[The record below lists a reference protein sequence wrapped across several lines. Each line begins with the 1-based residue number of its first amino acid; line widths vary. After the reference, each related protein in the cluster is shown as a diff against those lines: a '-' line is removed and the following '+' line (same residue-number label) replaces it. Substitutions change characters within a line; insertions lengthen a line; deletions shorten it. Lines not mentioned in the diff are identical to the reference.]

1 MLMLN
6 AIEQVDSR
14 CFCLLDTGANA
25 LVLPRKGEMLGTEA
39 QCTVPGGTVVP
50 GTVVQTLH
58 YGEDDYHVVA
68 IEGASPLMPLSWLI
82 LLAGWSYM
90 PVVKDGKMEVTI
102 ASPRGMSVTL
112 VERSKMHY
120 IDKATFFNVLRDAW
134 NHCKASDGMDYDQL
148 KNALSTVESP
158 HVASAVKVE
167 RTSSIRFLD
176 MNMSRKGYMRRIV
189 DLQKTIETMTWPS
202 QNNRPGIAGGSR
214 GLFLGA
220 QTNRGYEKGCVS
232 RKTFDGQYTQVLQ
245 RVHAL
250 ARCCQKGI
258 PYVGIYLTK
267 LEAGQGLN
275 QHRDYRNH
283 EKYLNYTIN
292 FGHYTGGH
300 LEVLRGE
307 DWESCAAPLVW
318 VEFTAD
324 IIQHRVREVT
334 SGVRYSVTLF
344 TPNHLERLSPEDW
357 VNLESFGFPVDRYAE
372 RNSYEASAVKGP
384 QVMKPPSMVQIEE
397 LPENSLESS
406 MVQAVEQKA
415 RALSDPLES
424 LSGQVPQ
431 PNASESRASQL
442 TLDSCA
448 LLTRDFNAA
457 MGLPKGELP
466 RCIDKERGSVYGQM
480 LWEEVQEV
488 RDAVE
493 GGILHGVLAESI
505 DVLYLVFNLLQECGL
520 ERAIEPAFLL
530 KHEDN
535 MKKQH
540 ETVAHLA
547 CTRKEYVQATGKSE
561 DELAFT
567 VSRTEGGKWLL
578 YSKGKLIKPHDYVS
592 SDFDS
597 VIRMLATEGS
607 VNGQEQAPKAHSS
620 GPHTSQ
626 YTFANVGV
634 QVAAASIDS
643 SLRISGEEH
652 HHGWQPALMTSFMW
666 LANVTG
672 EFLYRMGE
680 DITTVPKRARPR
692 LVDDPLGTMEQALVD
707 LRVAW
712 GALDSSA
719 MLRHLTV
726 LIYFAV
732 QMTTSLH
739 LHPYLSST
747 FLWIHD
753 WQMGKIYADFAPA
766 ESAWEMMQDLTM
778 KQIRN
783 GYALVSNESRVMGDD
798 ILEEKAD
805 VVLTIPVENLLML
818 VPYKTQLPYAGMAT
832 LDQSPPVAED
842 KDHKASSVE
851 LAATSL

>member
-1 MLMLN
+1 MTS
-6 AIEQVDSR
+6 SR
-14 CFCLLDTGANA
+14 
-25 LVLPRKGEMLGTEA
+25 
-39 QCTVPGGTVVP
+39 
-50 GTVVQTLH
+50 
-58 YGEDDYHVVA
+58 
-68 IEGASPLMPLSWLI
+68 MPCQL
-82 LLAGWSYM
+82 WSR
-90 PVVKDGKMEVTI
+90 P
-102 ASPRGMSVTL
+102 
-112 VERSKMHY
+112 
-120 IDKATFFNVLRDAW
+120 
-134 NHCKASDGMDYDQL
+134 
-148 KNALSTVESP
+148 
-158 HVASAVKVE
+158 SAVKIE

-189 DLQKTIETMTWPS
+189 DLQKIIETMTWPS

-258 PYVGIYLTK
+258 PYVGICLTR

-384 QVMKPPSMVQIEE
+384 QVMKPPSTVQIEE
-397 LPENSLESS
+397 LPENSLEPS

-431 PNASESRASQL
+431 PNASGSRTSQL
-442 TLDSCA
+442 TMDSCA

-597 VIRMLATEGS
+597 VIKMLATEGS

-634 QVAAASIDS
+634 QVAATSIDS
-643 SLRISGEEH
+643 SMRISGEEH

-732 QMTTSLH
+732 QMTSSLH

-778 KQIRN
+778 KQIRD

-798 ILEEKAD
+798 VLEEKAD

-818 VPYKTQLPYAGMAT
+818 VPYKTQLPYTGMAT
-832 LDQSPPVAED
+832 LDQLPPVAEN
-842 KDHKASSVE
+842 KDHKVSSVE

>member
-1 MLMLN
+1 
-6 AIEQVDSR
+6 
-14 CFCLLDTGANA
+14 
-25 LVLPRKGEMLGTEA
+25 
-39 QCTVPGGTVVP
+39 
-50 GTVVQTLH
+50 
-58 YGEDDYHVVA
+58 
-68 IEGASPLMPLSWLI
+68 
-82 LLAGWSYM
+82 M

-102 ASPRGMSVTL
+102 ASPRGMTVTL

-148 KNALSTVESP
+148 KSALSTLEMP
-158 HVASAVKVE
+158 QVASAVKLE

-189 DLQKTIETMTWPS
+189 DLQKTIEMMTWPS

-232 RKTFDGQYTQVLQ
+232 RKTFDGQYTQILQ

-250 ARCCQKGI
+250 ARCCQKAI
-258 PYVGIYLTK
+258 PYMGIYLTK

-275 QHRDYRNH
+275 QHRDFRNH

-300 LEVLRGE
+300 LEVLRDD

-344 TPNHLERLSPEDW
+344 TPNHLERLSSEDW

-372 RNSYEASAVKGP
+372 RTSQETSAVKGP
-384 QVMKPPSMVQIEE
+384 LVLEHDASKDMTSTSTVKIEE
-397 LPENSLESS
+397 IPESSLEPPT
-406 MVQAVEQKA
+406 VQAVEQKA

-431 PNASESRASQL
+431 PNASESRKSQL

-448 LLTRDFNAA
+448 LLTRDFNTA
-457 MGLPKGELP
+457 MGLPQGGLP
-466 RCIDKERGSVYGQM
+466 RCIGKDRGSAYGQM
-480 LWEEVQEV
+480 LREEVQEV
-488 RDAVE
+488 EDAVS

-520 ERAIEPAFLL
+520 ERAVEPAFLL

-547 CTRKEYVQATGKSE
+547 CTRKEYVQKTGKSE
-561 DELAFT
+561 EELAFT
-567 VSRTEGGKWLL
+567 VSRTAGGKWLL

-597 VIRMLATEGS
+597 VIKMLATEES
-607 VNGQEQAPKAHSS
+607 VNGQEPAPQAHSS

-643 SLRISGEEH
+643 TLRTSGEQH

-672 EFLYRMGE
+672 EFLYQMGE

-712 GALDSSA
+712 GAHDSSA
-719 MLRHLTV
+719 MLRHLAV

-766 ESAWEMMQDLTM
+766 ESAWEMMQNLTM
-778 KQIRN
+778 KKIRN
-783 GYALVSNESRVMGDD
+783 GYALVNNESRVLGDD

-832 LDQSPPVAED
+832 LEQLPPVAGD
-842 KDHKASSVE
+842 KDHQVSSLE
-851 LAATSL
+851 LAVTSL